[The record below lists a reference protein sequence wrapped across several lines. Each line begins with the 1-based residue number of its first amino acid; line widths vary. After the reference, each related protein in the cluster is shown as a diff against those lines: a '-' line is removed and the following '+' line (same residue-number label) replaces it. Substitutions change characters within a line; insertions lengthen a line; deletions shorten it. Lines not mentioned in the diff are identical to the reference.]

1 MARRTVAIVG
11 ATGYGGAEAVR
22 ILLRHPEFEIVA
34 VTSAR
39 SDGKPLRQ
47 ECPWL
52 DTDLVLTAPAETYDA
67 DFVLL
72 AQESGYAL
80 ENAHRFL
87 GRSRVVDL
95 SADFRLDNPADF
107 EKFYG
112 RAYETPVRRDQVAY
126 GLPELTDRNAIA
138 QAEVV
143 ANPGCHVTAS
153 LLAMMPALQ
162 SGHAREGFVTV
173 DTKTGVSGAGRA
185 KRDAM
190 YLFSEATAGVTAYGI
205 SGHRHT
211 PEIEMIAGRKVRFTP
226 HLVPMAR
233 GLLATVVIP
242 AAPADWSSIYRQA
255 YADEPFV
262 RLVDTPPS
270 TKAVTG
276 TNRADVFVQ
285 HDPHVEALVAIC
297 VIDNLGKGAAGQAV
311 QNLNLMAG
319 LPEPTGIPIDAVW
332 P

>member
-1 MARRTVAIVG
+1 MAKLTVAIVG

-22 ILLRHPEFEIVA
+22 ILLRHPEFQIVT

-39 SDGKPLRQ
+39 SAGQPLRE

-126 GLPELTDRNAIA
+126 GLPEITDRNAIA
-138 QAEVV
+138 
-143 ANPGCHVTAS
+143 N
-153 LLAMMPALQ
+153 
-162 SGHAREGFVTV
+162 
-173 DTKTGVSGAGRA
+173 
-185 KRDAM
+185 
-190 YLFSEATAGVTAYGI
+190 
-205 SGHRHT
+205 
-211 PEIEMIAGRKVRFTP
+211 
-226 HLVPMAR
+226 
-233 GLLATVVIP
+233 
-242 AAPADWSSIYRQA
+242 AAPVPGEWR
-255 YADEPFV
+255 
-262 RLVDTPPS
+262 
-270 TKAVTG
+270 KAWHG
-276 TNRADVFVQ
+276 PD
-285 HDPHVEALVAIC
+285 
-297 VIDNLGKGAAGQAV
+297 
-311 QNLNLMAG
+311 
-319 LPEPTGIPIDAVW
+319 
-332 P
+332 